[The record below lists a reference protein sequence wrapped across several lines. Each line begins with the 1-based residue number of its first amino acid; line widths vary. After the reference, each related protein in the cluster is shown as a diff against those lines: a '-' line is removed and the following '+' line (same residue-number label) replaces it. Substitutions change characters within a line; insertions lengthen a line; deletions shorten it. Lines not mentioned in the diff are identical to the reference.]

1 MKPVVVFLIA
11 AGLAT
16 ATAQSG
22 CSRSA
27 ATIAV
32 TSAPAPVPAAT
43 YKAGRGLQ
51 LSPAATAFI
60 GLQTSDVG
68 ARDFGV
74 AKGAAAIPADAL
86 LRTAKGNFVYVANGG
101 WLLRTPVTVGTAEG
115 AWLPVKDGLYE
126 GDVVVTQGVRALW
139 LAEIQAVNG
148 GVACTDGH

>member
-1 MKPVVVFLIA
+1 MNTVLVLLTTAAAIA
-11 AGLAT
+11 AA
-16 ATAQSG
+16 SG

-27 ATIAV
+27 ATTAEA
-32 TSAPAPVPAAT
+32 SAPAPAPAAT

-51 LSPAATAFI
+51 LSPAATAFV
-60 GLQTSDVG
+60 GLQTADVG
-68 ARDFGV
+68 ARDLGG
-74 AKGAAAIPADAL
+74 AKGVAAIPADAL

-101 WLLRTPVTVGTAEG
+101 WLLRTPVNVGAAEG